1 MFQNSGRISNQIRLK
16 RSRRSPYVQPT
27 NIIRGFSHPAW
38 QVLQES
44 WSINSIWGRI
54 SEPWVCI
61 KLWRPQKI
69 VQQNTG
75 QKATSLLDC
84 LVKFLVNHKIREM
97 IIPLMIVRGKLTRWS
112 KSPAICRD
120 ILMIKGSES
129 QLFTYPFVA
138 LIIHMRKSRGNI
150 WASTRSG
157 YSSNSGAEGREK
169 WWRHPQHRISAPK
182 LGSLS
187 KIHQDFIFI
196 GSFSQ
201 TVRFGGKECLF
212 ERQNLDSLCDLYL
225 LSIGGRIE
233 FFLIV
238 LQKTPLKNQ
247 AICWWLFPTIL
258 GPRERNHLLEFASL
272 SRAHILFEFE
282 QHVVIRENH
291 EGMVVTPFPCVSFPA
306 IITRVG
312 THL

>member
-1 MFQNSGRISNQIRLK
+1 
-16 RSRRSPYVQPT
+16 
-27 NIIRGFSHPAW
+27 
-38 QVLQES
+38 
-44 WSINSIWGRI
+44 
-54 SEPWVCI
+54 
-61 KLWRPQKI
+61 
-69 VQQNTG
+69 
-75 QKATSLLDC
+75 
-84 LVKFLVNHKIREM
+84 M

-201 TVRFGGKECLF
+201 TVRFGG
-212 ERQNLDSLCDLYL
+212 
-225 LSIGGRIE
+225 
-233 FFLIV
+233 
-238 LQKTPLKNQ
+238 
-247 AICWWLFPTIL
+247 
-258 GPRERNHLLEFASL
+258 
-272 SRAHILFEFE
+272 
-282 QHVVIRENH
+282 
-291 EGMVVTPFPCVSFPA
+291 EGMSIWEAELGFFVWLVFAFHWGENWILSHCSSENP
-306 IITRVG
+306 
-312 THL
+312 